1 MDDDA
6 WILRNKKAAQSRCT
20 LGAKQCRAMQIDHKV
35 TVLNAAGQKFS
46 HHAA

>member
-6 WILRNKKAAQSRCT
+6 WVLRNKKAAQSRCT
-20 LGAKQCRAMQIDHKV
+20 LGAKQCWATQIDDKV
-35 TVLNAAGQKFS
+35 TVLNATGQRFS